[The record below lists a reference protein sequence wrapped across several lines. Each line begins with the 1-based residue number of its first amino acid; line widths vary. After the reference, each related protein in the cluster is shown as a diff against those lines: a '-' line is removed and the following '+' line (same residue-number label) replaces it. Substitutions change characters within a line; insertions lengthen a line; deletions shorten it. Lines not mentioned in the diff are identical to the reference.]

1 MSLYT
6 ITADLARLIDAIES
20 GEIPEEAIADTL
32 EAVNGEWEERAD
44 AVLAAIKNYRAECEA
59 IRAEEKALAERRK
72 RKEKTVERLTG
83 YLTDSLNALGKSRY
97 ENARHVVRF
106 TTSSAVVVDDM
117 DALITYAR
125 YNAPEAIRET
135 TEIAPNKDKL
145 KLLLL
150 DGDVPGARLE
160 IRSNIQIK

>member
-6 ITADLARLIDAIES
+6 ITNDLARLIEAIES

-72 RKEKTVERLTG
+72 RKEKTVERLEG
-83 YLTDSLNALGKSRY
+83 YFTTSLNALGKSRF
-97 ENARHVVRF
+97 ENARHVVSF
-106 TTSSAVVVDDM
+106 KTSSAVIVDDI
-117 DALITYAR
+117 DALIKFAEE
-125 YNAPEAIRET
+125 NAPGAICT
-135 TEIAPNKDKL
+135 VTEISPVKDEIKR
-145 KLLLL
+145 LLAL
-150 DGDVPGARLE
+150 GDVPGARIE